1 MRIQIIN
8 PGSAAPTT
16 ARIAAAAHA
25 FASAGTEI
33 IAIAAEGG
41 PQSIE
46 GPVEAALALAGI
58 IEQVARG
65 ESEGVAGHV
74 IAAFDDPG
82 LDAARSIARAPVVG
96 IGEAAFHLASLVAGR
111 FTVITTHVRT
121 VPLIEHNLQRYG
133 FAGRCA
139 RVRAAEVS
147 LLSLDD
153 PHSAARDRISAEIDR
168 AIRED
173 RSEAIVLGTAGL
185 ADLARSLSSEHGLPV
200 IEGVSAAV
208 RLVETLAS
216 LGLATS
222 KIGGWAPPRRKSM
235 PARLAGLGE

>member
-8 PGSAAPTT
+8 PGSAPGTT
-16 ARIAAAAHA
+16 ARIAAAGRA

-33 IAIAAEGG
+33 IAVSAEDA
-41 PQSIE
+41 PASIE
-46 GPVEAALALAGI
+46 GPVEAALALAGLV
-58 IEQVARG
+58 EQVARG
-65 ESEGVAGHV
+65 ESDGVSGHV

-82 LDAARSIARAPVVG
+82 LDAARSLARAPVIG
-96 IGEAAFHLASLVAGR
+96 IGEAAFHFASLVAGR

-121 VPLIEHNLQRYG
+121 VPLIEHNLVRYG
-133 FAGRCA
+133 FGGRCA
-139 RVRAAEVS
+139 RVRVAEIS
-147 LLSLDD
+147 LHSLDD

-173 RSEAIVLGTAGL
+173 RSDAIVLGTAGL

-208 RLVETLAS
+208 RLVESLVS

-222 KIGGWAPPRRKSM
+222 KIGGWAPPRRKSL
-235 PARLAGLGE
+235 PGRLAGLGD

>member
-8 PGSAAPTT
+8 PGSAASTT
-16 ARIAAAAHA
+16 ARIAAAARA
-25 FASAGTEI
+25 FASPGTEI
-33 IAIAAEGG
+33 VAVAAEGG

-46 GPVEAALALAGI
+46 GPLEAALALAGI
-58 IEQVARG
+58 IEAVARA
-65 ESEGVAGHV
+65 ESEGVSGH
-74 IAAFDDPG
+74 ILAAFDDPG
-82 LDAARSIARAPVVG
+82 LDAARAIARAPVIG

-133 FAGRCA
+133 FSGRCA

-185 ADLARSLSSEHGLPV
+185 AELAHSLSGEHGLPV
-200 IEGVSAAV
+200 IEGVTAAV
-208 RLVETLAS
+208 RLAESLAS
-216 LGLATS
+216 LGLTTS
-222 KIGGWAPPRRKSM
+222 KIGGWAPPRRKSL
-235 PARLAGLGE
+235 PPRLAGLGE